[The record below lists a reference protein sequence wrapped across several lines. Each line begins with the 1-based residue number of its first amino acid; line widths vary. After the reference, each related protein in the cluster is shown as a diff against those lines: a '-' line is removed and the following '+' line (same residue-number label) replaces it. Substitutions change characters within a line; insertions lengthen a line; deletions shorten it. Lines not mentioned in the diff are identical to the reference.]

1 MLSDPRFHARAVVNR
16 QVHAIQQESRDNNAP
31 FGFYGGATKRKRAP
45 RNTSVYK
52 LRGSNT
58 ARITQETTALR
69 NEMPPRGVIRNRL
82 VAAFRARGLEQVPYE
97 LIDISTEIINSL
109 TQKKNKLIDDAFQ
122 PRFATEYFPTAPR
135 KPRTR
140 KPVITI
146 DQLQQQVEDSINR
159 ATTKANARA
168 RPVSTTRAA
177 KARER
182 MTPELKEKMRLGRKR
197 AMMQRRGIINR
208 PQMLSLID

>member
-16 QVHAIQQESRDNNAP
+16 QVHAIQQNARANNAP
-31 FGFYGGATKRKRAP
+31 FGFSGGATKRKRAP
-45 RNTSVYK
+45 RNTTVYK

-109 TQKKNKLIDDAFQ
+109 TQKKNNLLDDAFQ

-135 KPRTR
+135 KPRAR

-146 DQLQQQVEDSINR
+146 DQ
-159 ATTKANARA
+159 T
-168 RPVSTTRAA
+168 PVSTTKAA
-177 KARER
+177 KARAR
-182 MTPELKEKMRLGRKR
+182 MTPEHKEKMRLGRKR

-208 PQMLSLID
+208 PQMVSLID